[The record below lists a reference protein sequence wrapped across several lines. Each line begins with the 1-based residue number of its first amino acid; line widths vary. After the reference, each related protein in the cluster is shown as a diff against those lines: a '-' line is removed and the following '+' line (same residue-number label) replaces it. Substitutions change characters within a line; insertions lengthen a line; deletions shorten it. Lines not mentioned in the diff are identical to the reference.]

1 MAFFHRHRVGAVL
14 LVLAVVVGGLVAFRL
29 TNQQARAVPRRQF
42 EVVVGVTKPV
52 KKDLEVKLA
61 YTADMLPDK
70 QVAIFPKVSGYI
82 RRIGVERGDLVKP
95 GQLLVEIEDTELQA
109 VVEQARA
116 QVATAEANLRVAQ
129 STVQAARAGVANQEA
144 NLLRAKAVQE
154 NDGRNSQRL
163 QELHARGLISA
174 MERDNARTAAD
185 SSKAALT
192 AAEAQVAVARS
203 QLETQESQVHLARAQ
218 LERERATLKIA
229 QTNLENTRIT
239 APFAGYISQRN
250 LDAGAAVNAQ
260 AAGTN
265 TASVGILVLQNI
277 DTVKVQVEVQERD
290 ISRVRVGSTARVVV
304 DAYPDK
310 VFTARATRTVH
321 ALDPRTRTLG
331 LEMEIPN
338 ADHRLKPGM
347 YARVELLV
355 ATHPNA
361 LLVPGEAIRFEDGAP
376 VLFLVQDGTV
386 VRRPVAVGV
395 TQGTLVEVTKGLSAD
410 EAVIIQGKEL
420 VRDGQKVRAV
430 PAT

>member
-14 LVLAVVVGGLVAFRL
+14 LVLAVVAGGLVAFRL
-29 TNQQARAVPRRQF
+29 KNQQARAVPRRQF
-42 EVVVGVTKPV
+42 EVVVGVAKPI
-52 KKDLEVKLA
+52 KKDLEVKLT
-61 YTADMLPDK
+61 YTADVLPEK
-70 QVAIFPKVSGYI
+70 QVAIFSKASGYI
-82 RRIGVERGDLVKP
+82 RKIGVERGDLVTP
-95 GQLLVEIEDTELQA
+95 GQLLVEIEDIELQA
-109 VVEQARA
+109 AMEQAKA
-116 QVATAEANLRVAQ
+116 QVATAEASLRVAQ
-129 STVQAARAGVANQEA
+129 SNTQAARAAVANQEA
-144 NLLRAKAVQE
+144 NLLRARALHE
-154 NDGRNSQRL
+154 NDERNSQRF

-185 SSKAALT
+185 SSKAALA

-218 LERERATLKIA
+218 LERERATLKIV
-229 QTNLENTRIT
+229 QTNLENARIT
-239 APFAGYISQRN
+239 APFAGYVSQRN
-250 LDAGAAVNAQ
+250 LDPGAAVNAQ
-260 AAGTN
+260 AAGTS
-265 TASVGILVLQNI
+265 TSSVGILILQNI

-290 ISRVRVGSTARVVV
+290 ISRVRVGSTAQVMV
-304 DAYPDK
+304 DAYPGK
-310 VFTARATRTVH
+310 VFIARATRTVH

-355 ATHPNA
+355 ATHPAA
-361 LLVPGEAIRFEDGAP
+361 LLVPGEAIRFEDSAP

-395 TQGTLVEVTKGLSAD
+395 TEGTLVEVTKGLSGG

-430 PAT
+430 PAN